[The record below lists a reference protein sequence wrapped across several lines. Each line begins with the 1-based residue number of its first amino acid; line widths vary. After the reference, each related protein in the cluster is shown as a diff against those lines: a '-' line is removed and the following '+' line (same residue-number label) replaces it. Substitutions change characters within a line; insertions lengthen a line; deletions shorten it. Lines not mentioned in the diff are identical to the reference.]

1 MGFLNDLIGTIR
13 RELDDRPP
21 RLEELEAVARSQ
33 PPARSLP
40 GALRGAG
47 VPAVIA
53 EVKRASP
60 SAGTIDADA
69 DPAALARAY
78 EAGGAAAISVLTE
91 PRHFAGSLV
100 DLGLV
105 RAATGIPVV
114 RKDFLI
120 DPVQLVEARA
130 VGADSILLIVACL
143 DDEALDTMIAA
154 ARALGMEPLVEAHSD
169 DDLERA
175 LATDAEIVGV
185 NARDLETLEVDVPAA
200 LGRLRSIPPGRIAVF
215 ESGIENYSDV
225 ARAVASGASAV
236 LVGEALMRAVDPA
249 AAIAGLVREPG
260 SGLAG
265 RPGPRDANG
274 EEIA

>member
-1 MGFLNDLIGTIR
+1 MGFLTDLVGTIR
-13 RELDDRPP
+13 RELDERPLQ
-21 RLEELEAVARSQ
+21 LEELDAAARSR
-33 PPARSLP
+33 PPARSLV
-40 GALRGAG
+40 GALRRDP

-60 SAGTIDADA
+60 SAGAIDADA

-91 PRHFAGSLV
+91 SRHFGGSLV

-105 RAATGIPVV
+105 CAAAGIPVL

-120 DPVQLVEARA
+120 DPDQLVEARA
-130 VGADSILLIVACL
+130 AGADSVLLIAACL
-143 DDEALDTMIAA
+143 DDELLDPMITA
-154 ARALGMEPLVEAHSD
+154 ARALGMEPLLETHSD

-175 LATDAEIVGV
+175 LATDAEIIGV
-185 NARDLETLEVDVPAA
+185 NARDLQTLEVDVPAA

-215 ESGIENYSDV
+215 ESGIASHADV
-225 ARAVASGASAV
+225 AAAVAAGAGAV
-236 LVGEALMRAVDPA
+236 LVGEALMRAADPA
-249 AAIAGLVREPG
+249 AAIAGLVRRP
-260 SGLAG
+260 GLAAG
-265 RPGPRDANG
+265 HPGGDE

>member
-1 MGFLNDLIGTIR
+1 M
-13 RELDDRPP
+13 
-21 RLEELEAVARSQ
+21 
-33 PPARSLP
+33 
-40 GALRGAG
+40 
-47 VPAVIA
+47 IA

-105 RAATGIPVV
+105 RAATGLPVV

-154 ARALGMEPLVEAHSD
+154 ARALGMEPVVEAHSD

-265 RPGPRDANG
+265 RPGHRDANE

>member
-13 RELDDRPP
+13 RELGDRPL

-100 DLGLV
+100 GLG
-105 RAATGIPVV
+105 RAATGLPVV

-143 DDEALDTMIAA
+143 AEEGLDTMIAA

-200 LGRLRSIPPGRIAVF
+200 LGRRSEER
-215 ESGIENYSDV
+215 
-225 ARAVASGASAV
+225 R
-236 LVGEALMRAVDPA
+236 VGKECRSRWSP
-249 AAIAGLVREPG
+249 
-260 SGLAG
+260 
-265 RPGPRDANG
+265 
-274 EEIA
+274 

>member
-1 MGFLNDLIGTIR
+1 MGFLTVLIGTVR
-13 RELDDRPP
+13 RELGDRPL

-105 RAATGIPVV
+105 RAATGLPVV

-120 DPVQLVEARA
+120 DPVQLV
-130 VGADSILLIVACL
+130 GA
-143 DDEALDTMIAA
+143 
-154 ARALGMEPLVEAHSD
+154 
-169 DDLERA
+169 
-175 LATDAEIVGV
+175 
-185 NARDLETLEVDVPAA
+185 
-200 LGRLRSIPPGRIAVF
+200 
-215 ESGIENYSDV
+215 
-225 ARAVASGASAV
+225 
-236 LVGEALMRAVDPA
+236 ALMRAVDPA

-265 RPGPRDANG
+265 RPGHRDANE

>member
-13 RELDDRPP
+13 RELGDRPP

-47 VPAVIA
+47 VPAV
-53 EVKRASP
+53 
-60 SAGTIDADA
+60 
-69 DPAALARAY
+69 
-78 EAGGAAAISVLTE
+78 
-91 PRHFAGSLV
+91 
-100 DLGLV
+100 
-105 RAATGIPVV
+105 ATGLPVV

-143 DDEALDTMIAA
+143 DEEALDTMIAA

-215 ESGIENYSDV
+215 ESGIENHSDV

-265 RPGPRDANG
+265 RPGHRDANE

>member
-1 MGFLNDLIGTIR
+1 
-13 RELDDRPP
+13 
-21 RLEELEAVARSQ
+21 
-33 PPARSLP
+33 
-40 GALRGAG
+40 
-47 VPAVIA
+47 
-53 EVKRASP
+53 
-60 SAGTIDADA
+60 
-69 DPAALARAY
+69 
-78 EAGGAAAISVLTE
+78 
-91 PRHFAGSLV
+91 
-100 DLGLV
+100 
-105 RAATGIPVV
+105 
-114 RKDFLI
+114 
-120 DPVQLVEARA
+120 
-130 VGADSILLIVACL
+130 
-143 DDEALDTMIAA
+143 
-154 ARALGMEPLVEAHSD
+154 MEPLVEAHSD

-265 RPGPRDANG
+265 RPGHRDANE